1 MLGPNTFCRHS
12 LTCWQADLKGG
23 DQGETPMLRL
33 VLLALGAALL
43 YMSPAQAHGYHGDC
57 RVGSSW
63 MGVVPHW
70 HPGGY
75 GRAVACGGGG
85 GYYAPQPYYRAPRR
99 GDYGPQTNYGRDCYN
114 VYGRRIC
121 CPKGWTVQDGRCQPY
136 RGY

>member
-1 MLGPNTFCRHS
+1 
-12 LTCWQADLKGG
+12 
-23 DQGETPMLRL
+23 MLRL
-33 VLLALGAALL
+33 VLLSAAAALF
-43 YMSPAQAHGYHGDC
+43 YVSGAQAHGVHADC
-57 RVGSSW
+57 RVGNTW
-63 MGVVPHW
+63 MGVVPHF

-85 GYYAPQPYYRAPRR
+85 GYYEPPPPNYYRRPRP
-99 GDYGPQTNYGRDCYN
+99 GDYGPQTNWNQDCYN

>member
-1 MLGPNTFCRHS
+1 
-12 LTCWQADLKGG
+12 
-23 DQGETPMLRL
+23 MLRL
-33 VLLALGAALL
+33 VLLSVAAALL
-43 YMSPAQAHGYHGDC
+43 YVSGAQAHGYHGDC
-57 RVGSSW
+57 RVGDTW
-63 MGVVPHW
+63 AGYVPHY

-75 GRAVACGGGG
+75 ARAVGCGGGG
-85 GYYAPQPYYRAPRR
+85 GYGGGHGGYYEPPPRPYYRGYGRP

>member
-1 MLGPNTFCRHS
+1 
-12 LTCWQADLKGG
+12 
-23 DQGETPMLRL
+23 MLRL
-33 VLLALGAALL
+33 VLLTLAAALL
-43 YMSPAQAHGYHGDC
+43 YASPVYVSPAQAHGYHGDC

-63 MGVVPHW
+63 MGVVPHF

-85 GYYAPQPYYRAPRR
+85 GGYGGYYEPPPRYYRAPRP

-114 VYGRRIC
+114 YYGRRIC